1 MDSAR
6 QEKIWMK
13 SLDDYLPIVGEKV
26 LGQIYQKAHRLV
38 NKHIVHINSTAYGGG
53 VAEILNNLIVLLN
66 DIGVDSGWRVLIGPS
81 DFFSITKKFHNGLQ
95 GSSINL
101 SNNKKR
107 LYLEANDRFSR
118 FTHLDHDCVIVH
130 DPQPLPLL
138 KFNKKIQPW
147 IWRCHIDITHP
158 NPELWNFVKTFIL
171 RYDMMVISSEKF
183 RKDDLPLEQKI
194 IHPSID
200 PLSPKNM
207 DLSDGLIAKT
217 LKKFDIPVDK
227 PLITQVSRFDP
238 WKDPEGVLNVFNE
251 VKEKVDCRLLYCY
264 NMAPD
269 DPEGIIIYN
278 KMKKIA
284 GKYLQSG
291 DVLFRLGDNQ
301 ILVNALQRVSS
312 VVLQKSIREGFGLTV
327 SEAQWKETP
336 VVASRVGGIPEQV
349 IDGKTGFLVDPQD
362 IKGCAD
368 KVTTLIKDKK
378 LSAKMGKDAKEFV
391 KQKFLI
397 TRHLDDY
404 LNLLIDVFNH

>member
-1 MDSAR
+1 M
-6 QEKIWMK
+6 
-13 SLDDYLPIVGEKV
+13 DDYLPIVGEKV
-26 LGQIYQKAHRLV
+26 VGQIYQKAHRLI
-38 NKHIVHINSTAYGGG
+38 NKHIVHINSTAHGGG

-66 DIGVDSGWRVLIGPS
+66 DIGVDAGWRVLIGQS
-81 DFFSITKKFHNGLQ
+81 DFFAVTKKFHNGLQ
-95 GSSINL
+95 GNSINF
-101 SNNKKR
+101 SDNKKR
-107 LYLEANDRFSR
+107 LYLDSNSRFSR

-130 DPQPLPLL
+130 DPQPLPLI

-158 NPELWNFVKTFIL
+158 NPALWNFVKTFIL
-171 RYDMMVISSEKF
+171 RYDLMVISSKQF
-183 RKDDLPLEQKI
+183 RKDDLPLEQRI

-207 DLSDGLIAKT
+207 DLSDNLIAKI
-217 LKKFDIPVDK
+217 LKKFDIPMDK

-238 WKDPEGVLNVFNE
+238 WKDPEGVLKVFNE
-251 VKEKVDCRLLYCY
+251 VKEKVDCRLVYCY

-284 GKYLQSG
+284 GKYLKSG
-291 DVLFRLGDNQ
+291 DVLFILGDNQ
-301 ILVNALQRVSS
+301 ILVNVLQRVSS
-312 VVLQKSIREGFGLTV
+312 VILQKSIREGFGLTV

-349 IDGKTGFLVDPQD
+349 IDGQTGFLVNPQD
-362 IKGCAD
+362 ITGCAE
-368 KVTTLIKDKK
+368 KVVTLIKDKK
-378 LSAKMGKDAKEFV
+378 LAIKMGKEGKELI

-397 TRHLDDY
+397 TRHIDDY
-404 LNLLIDVFNH
+404 LNLLIDVLISK

>member
-1 MDSAR
+1 
-6 QEKIWMK
+6 MK
-13 SLDDYLPIVGEKV
+13 SLDDYLPIVGENV
-26 LGQIYQKAHRLV
+26 LGQIYQKAHRLL
-38 NKHIVHINSTAYGGG
+38 NKHIVHINSTAHGGG

-66 DIGVDSGWRVLIGPS
+66 DIGVDSGWRVLIGPT

-95 GSSINL
+95 GNSINL
-101 SNNKKR
+101 SSIKKK
-107 LYLEANDRFSR
+107 LYLETNDRFSR

-130 DPQPLPLL
+130 DPQPLPLI
-138 KFNKKIQPW
+138 KYNKKIQPW

-158 NPELWNFVKTFIL
+158 NPDLWNFIKTFIL
-171 RYDMMVISSEKF
+171 RYDLMVISSDQF
-183 RKDDLPLEQKI
+183 RKDDLPLEQRI

-207 DLSDGLIAKT
+207 DLSDDLIAKT
-217 LKKFDIPVDK
+217 LKKFDIPLEK

-284 GKYLQSG
+284 AKFLNSG

-301 ILVNALQRVSS
+301 ILVNILQRVSS

-362 IKGCAD
+362 IAGCAE
-368 KVTTLIKDKK
+368 KVITLIKDKK
-378 LSAKMGKDAKEFV
+378 LATKMGKEAKEFV

-404 LNLLIDVFNH
+404 LDLLIDILGNN

>member
-1 MDSAR
+1 
-6 QEKIWMK
+6 MK

-26 LGQIYQKAHRLV
+26 LGQIYQKARRLV
-38 NKHIVHINSTAYGGG
+38 NKHIVHINSTAHGGG

-95 GSSINL
+95 GNSINL

-107 LYLEANDRFSR
+107 LYLETNDRFSR

-130 DPQPLPLL
+130 DPKPLPLI

-147 IWRCHIDITHP
+147 IWRCHIDITYP

-171 RYDMMVISSEKF
+171 RYDLMVISSEQF

-194 IHPSID
+194 IQPSID

-207 DLSDGLIAKT
+207 DLSDDLIAKT
-217 LKKFDIPVDK
+217 LKKFDIPMDK

-238 WKDPEGVLNVFNE
+238 WKDPEGVLKVFNE
-251 VKEKVDCRLLYCY
+251 VKEKADCRLVYCY

-278 KMKKIA
+278 KMKRIA
-284 GKYLQSG
+284 GKYLKSN

-301 ILVNALQRVSS
+301 ILVNVLQRVSS
-312 VVLQKSIREGFGLTV
+312 VILQKSIREGFGLTV

-349 IDGKTGFLVDPQD
+349 IDGQTGFLVDPQD
-362 IKGCAD
+362 ITGCAE
-368 KVTTLIKDKK
+368 KVVTLIKDKK
-378 LSAKMGKDAKEFV
+378 LATKMGKEAKELI

-404 LNLLIDVFNH
+404 LNLLIDVLSSK

>member
-1 MDSAR
+1 
-6 QEKIWMK
+6 MK

-26 LGQIYQKAHRLV
+26 VGRIHQKAHRLI
-38 NKHIVHINSTAYGGG
+38 NKHIVHINSTAHGGG

-95 GSSINL
+95 GNSLNL

-107 LYLEANDRFSR
+107 LYLETNDRFSR

-130 DPQPLPLL
+130 DPQPLPLI
-138 KFNKKIQPW
+138 KFNKKVQPW

-158 NPELWNFVKTFIL
+158 NPELWGFVKTFIL
-171 RYDMMVISSEKF
+171 RYDVMVISSEKF
-183 RKDDLPLEQKI
+183 RKDDLPLKQKI

-207 DLSDGLIAKT
+207 DLSDDLIAKT
-217 LKKFDIPVDK
+217 LKKFEIPMDK
-227 PLITQVSRFDP
+227 PIIAQVSRFDP
-238 WKDPEGVLNVFNE
+238 WKDPEGVLKVFNE
-251 VKEKVDCRLLYCY
+251 VKEKVDCRLVYCY

-284 GKYLQSG
+284 AKYLNSG

-301 ILVNALQRVSS
+301 ILVNVLQRVSS
-312 VVLQKSIREGFGLTV
+312 VILQKSIREGFGLTV
-327 SEAQWKETP
+327 SEAQWKGTP

-349 IDGKTGFLVDPQD
+349 IDGETGFLVDPKD
-362 IKGCAD
+362 IQACAE
-368 KVTTLIKDKK
+368 KVVTLVKDKK
-378 LSAKMGKDAKEFV
+378 LAARMGKKARQFIKE
-391 KQKFLI
+391 KFLI

-404 LNLLIDVFNH
+404 LDLLIDILNG

>member
-1 MDSAR
+1 
-6 QEKIWMK
+6 MK

-26 LGQIYQKAHRLV
+26 VGRIHQKAHRLI
-38 NKHIVHINSTAYGGG
+38 NKHIVHINSTAHGGG

-95 GSSINL
+95 GNSINL

-107 LYLEANDRFSR
+107 LYLDTNDRFSR

-130 DPQPLPLL
+130 DPQPLPLI
-138 KFNKKIQPW
+138 KFNKKVQPW

-158 NPELWNFVKTFIL
+158 NPEIWNFVKTFIL
-171 RYDMMVISSEKF
+171 RYDVMIISSEQF
-183 RKDDLPLEQKI
+183 RKEDLPLEQRI

-207 DLSDGLIAKT
+207 DLSDDLIAKT
-217 LKKFDIPVDK
+217 LKKFEIPMDK

-238 WKDPEGVLNVFNE
+238 WKDPEGVLKVFE
-251 VKEKVDCRLLYCY
+251 RVQEKVDCRLVFCY

-269 DPEGIIIYN
+269 DPEGIVIYN
-278 KMKKIA
+278 KMKRIA
-284 GKYLQSG
+284 EKQLNSG

-301 ILVNALQRVSS
+301 ILVNVLQRVSS
-312 VVLQKSIREGFGLTV
+312 VILQKSIREGFGLTV

-362 IKGCAD
+362 IAGCAG
-368 KVTTLIKDKK
+368 KIIALIKDKK
-378 LSAKMGKDAKEFV
+378 LAARMGREGKKFIKE
-391 KQKFLI
+391 KFLI

-404 LNLLIDVFNH
+404 LDLLIDVLNG

>member
-1 MDSAR
+1 M
-6 QEKIWMK
+6 
-13 SLDDYLPIVGEKV
+13 VGEKV

-38 NKHIVHINSTAYGGG
+38 NKHIVHINSTAHGGG
-53 VAEILNNLIVLLN
+53 VAEILNNLVVLLN
-66 DIGVDSGWRVLIGPS
+66 DIGVDAGWRVLIGPS
-81 DFFSITKKFHNGLQ
+81 DFFSVTKKFHNGLQ
-95 GSSINL
+95 GNSINL
-101 SNNKKR
+101 SNNKKN
-107 LYLEANDRFSR
+107 LYLEANNRFSR

-130 DPQPLPLL
+130 DPQPLPLI
-138 KFNKKIQPW
+138 KFNKKTQPW

-171 RYDMMVISSEKF
+171 RYDMMVISSEQF

-207 DLSDGLIAKT
+207 DLSDDVIAKT
-217 LKKFDIPVDK
+217 LKKFDVPLDK

-238 WKDPEGVLNVFNE
+238 WKDPEGVLKVFDE

-278 KMKKIA
+278 KMKKTA
-284 GKYLQSG
+284 GKYLQTG

-312 VVLQKSIREGFGLTV
+312 VILQKSIREGFGLTV
-327 SEAQWKETP
+327 SEAQWKGTP
-336 VVASRVGGIPEQV
+336 VVASKVGGIPEQV
-349 IDGKTGFLVDPQD
+349 VDGKTGFLVDPQD
-362 IKGCAD
+362 ISGCAN
-368 KVTTLIKDKK
+368 KVATLIKDKK
-378 LSAKMGKDAKEFV
+378 LSAKMGQEAKNHV
-391 KQKFLI
+391 KENFLI
-397 TRHLDDY
+397 TRHLEDY
-404 LNLLIDVFNH
+404 LDLLIDVFNRM

>member
-1 MDSAR
+1 
-6 QEKIWMK
+6 MK
-13 SLDDYLPIVGEKV
+13 SLDDYLEIVSEKV
-26 LGQIYQKAHRLV
+26 LGQIYQKAHRLI
-38 NKHIVHINSTAYGGG
+38 NKHIVHINSTAHGGG

-66 DIGVDSGWRVLIGPS
+66 DIGVDAGWRVLIGQS

-95 GSSINL
+95 GNSINL
-101 SNNKKR
+101 SNIKKK
-107 LYLEANDRFSR
+107 LYLETNDRFSH

-130 DPQPLPLL
+130 DPQPLPLI

-158 NPELWNFVKTFIL
+158 NQELWNFVKTFIL
-171 RYDMMVISSEKF
+171 RYDLMVISSEKF
-183 RKDDLPLEQKI
+183 RKDDLPLEQRI

-207 DLSDGLIAKT
+207 DLSDDLIAKT
-217 LKKFDIPVDK
+217 LKKFDIPIDK

-238 WKDPEGVLNVFNE
+238 WKDPEGVLKVFNE

-269 DPEGIIIYN
+269 DPEGIVIYN

-284 GKYLQSG
+284 AKFLNSG

-301 ILVNALQRVSS
+301 ILVNVIQRVSS

-362 IKGCAD
+362 ITGCAE
-368 KVTTLIKDKK
+368 KVIMLIKDKK
-378 LSAKMGKDAKEFV
+378 LATKMGKEAKEFV

-404 LNLLIDVFNH
+404 LDLLIDVLGNN

>member
-1 MDSAR
+1 M
-6 QEKIWMK
+6 I
-13 SLDDYLPIVGEKV
+13 
-26 LGQIYQKAHRLV
+26 GQ
-38 NKHIVHINSTAYGGG
+38 
-53 VAEILNNLIVLLN
+53 
-66 DIGVDSGWRVLIGPS
+66 S

-95 GSSINL
+95 GNSINL
-101 SNNKKR
+101 SNIKKR
-107 LYLEANDRFSR
+107 LYLETNDRFSR

-130 DPQPLPLL
+130 DPQPLPLI

-158 NPELWNFVKTFIL
+158 NLELWNFVKTFIL
-171 RYDMMVISSEKF
+171 RYDLMVISSEQF

-207 DLSDGLIAKT
+207 DLSDDLIAKT
-217 LKKFDIPVDK
+217 LKKFDIPMDK

-238 WKDPEGVLNVFNE
+238 WKDPEGVLKVFDE
-251 VKEKVDCRLLYCY
+251 VKEKVDCRLVYCY

-284 GKYLQSG
+284 GKYLKSN

-301 ILVNALQRVSS
+301 ILVNVLQRVSS
-312 VVLQKSIREGFGLTV
+312 VILQKSIREGFGLTV
-327 SEAQWKETP
+327 SEAQWKDTP
-336 VVASRVGGIPEQV
+336 VVASRVGGIPVQV

-362 IKGCAD
+362 IDGCAE
-368 KVTTLIKDKK
+368 KVVSLIKDKK
-378 LSAKMGKDAKEFV
+378 LATKMGKEAKEFI

-397 TRHLDDY
+397 TRHLDNY
-404 LNLLIDVFNH
+404 LDLLIDVLSNN